1 MAGYQDV
8 KKDVQYRMD
17 KAVEVLKQEYSGLRA
32 GRAHTGL
39 LDGISVEAYG
49 SPVPL
54 AQVGTIGIPD
64 PRTISV
70 QVWDRSMIK
79 AVEKAIMESSLGLN
93 PMSEGQLIRI
103 PVPPLSQERRDELA
117 KVAAKYAEQAK
128 IAVRNVRR
136 DGMDAIK
143 KLQKDGEVSED
154 DQRKYEGE
162 VQKFTDD
169 AVKKID
175 EALSAKEKDIKQV

>member
-1 MAGYQDV
+1 MQGRIDRRITSYNV
-8 KKDVQYRMD
+8 CYTKLLRKDVQYRMD

-39 LDGISVEAYG
+39 LDGITVEAYG

-103 PVPPLSQERRDELA
+103 V
-117 KVAAKYAEQAK
+117 
-128 IAVRNVRR
+128 
-136 DGMDAIK
+136 
-143 KLQKDGEVSED
+143 
-154 DQRKYEGE
+154 
-162 VQKFTDD
+162 
-169 AVKKID
+169 
-175 EALSAKEKDIKQV
+175 